1 MIGTTDSARLT
12 FVALAE
18 HARGLG
24 ATNPCGLFAAL
35 LRRQC
40 WHYITDRDEDAASA
54 RLKQYWYGRE
64 GPRLAAPPP
73 RAAPPLISKDA
84 FMVRELQRELARAGF
99 QGDAFAG
106 VHRALSRVD
115 SGPVGPGRR
124 GTHHGPA
131 GLATRHCRHVS
142 DRGCTGVGHDLG
154 SLAAPMVAAALPGTK
169 ATRGRRRSL

>member
-1 MIGTTDSARLT
+1 MTDSARLT

-40 WHYITDRDEDAASA
+40 WHYVTDRDEDAASA

-106 VHRALSRVD
+106 VHRLYPEWTRARWDQAVAELTTAQQGWQRATAVTSLTEGAR
-115 SGPVGPGRR
+115 
-124 GTHHGPA
+124 A
-131 GLATRHCRHVS
+131 LAT
-142 DRGCTGVGHDLG
+142 TW
-154 SLAAPMVAAALPGTK
+154 AA
-169 ATRGRRRSL
+169 